1 MVAAENH
8 IELIGQ
14 EMLRWRENERVLQ
27 QHHESIE
34 RLEINIGEL
43 SETLVK
49 QIQAGLD
56 RVVKDAQRIEAES
69 NKKID
74 ALRDELYGYKIE
86 ELRAKQISDTSQL
99 FNLNKLLTERVDRGF
114 GGFDELGK
122 DHQNLKDLHLAL
134 DADTKRITDKIRKNA
149 QNLRADFD
157 DHKDETKENFNH
169 VHQSHKHHE
178 EMIRNTNHRQDT
190 MAEHLKLVLVNSR
203 TTRAKMES
211 VFEVHET
218 QVAKFTRMEKDYDE
232 LNTSFKQMGREIG
245 AMFDEMEDAKKAKEL
260 ERMAGQKL
268 DTTDKSDK
276 RASFNEQSMAFNKAQ
291 EQAAERKKKKTE
303 EASGVSMIAKAI
315 SDLAKQVQQSD
326 SDISD
331 LKDGIYTAN
340 NNINENVKRVGKY
353 ERFVTTVEIQVEQ
366 QAVQMTDVL
375 ATSQDMFSTINKNGK
390 ILNDTSRN

>member
-1 MVAAENH
+1 M
-8 IELIGQ
+8 
-14 EMLRWRENERVLQ
+14 
-27 QHHESIE
+27 
-34 RLEINIGEL
+34 
-43 SETLVK
+43 
-49 QIQAGLD
+49 
-56 RVVKDAQRIEAES
+56 
-69 NKKID
+69 
-74 ALRDELYGYKIE
+74 
-86 ELRAKQISDTSQL
+86 AKQISDTSQL
-99 FNLNKLLTERVDRGF
+99 FNLNKLLSERVDLSAL
-114 GGFDELGK
+114 DK
-122 DHQNLKDLHLAL
+122 DHQLLKDLHLAL

-218 QVAKFTRMEKDYDE
+218 QVAKFTKMEKDYDE

-260 ERMAGQKL
+260 EKMAGQKL
-268 DTTDKSDK
+268 DTTDQSDK

-291 EQAAERKKKKTE
+291 EQAAERKKKKTD

-390 ILNDTSRN
+390 ILNDTSRKLDTHSDYASKNLRNLNATAAKLEEDVGLAHDYFTGLRTGFKDKVVDDMLPSRARSAMQELAALPAPAASFGKPKKLPALQDKSGSASAR